1 MSLVLVGVLV
11 LTNCGGP
18 PQEVSVEQS
27 GGGEIVVDWS
37 EGLTYEEQ
45 VEEIKLV
52 NEVMVEHFG
61 ENVLTLDGGEWDLK
75 EYLEW
80 PGIPYSSHRA
90 QGAYYFRIDYDFS
103 EVEPSQETV
112 DKAWAV
118 LEEIGLTPNQGVRE
132 TYDEDQNPP
141 LRVSGG
147 QEESGRLFM
156 IRQLKPGAEISA
168 VFSTRHSDD
177 ESMYEAHEANWDD

>member
-1 MSLVLVGVLV
+1 M
-11 LTNCGGP
+11 
-18 PQEVSVEQS
+18 
-27 GGGEIVVDWS
+27 VDWS

-61 ENVLTLDGGEWDLK
+61 EDVLPQIHGEPWDLQ
-75 EYLEW
+75 EYLAV
-80 PGIPYSSHRA
+80 PGIPNPSHRSHD
-90 QGAYYFRIDYDFS
+90 AYYFRIDYDFS
-103 EVEPSQETV
+103 EVEPNQETV
-112 DKAWAV
+112 DKALAV

-156 IRQLKPGAEISA
+156 IRQLKPGAGIRA

-177 ESMYEAHEANWDD
+177 ESMYEAQEANWDD